1 MKTNH
6 HAMKSLSLPI
16 IALAIGTLALRADVK
31 NPEATFIIKNPV
43 EATAEFHG
51 LSDSKITGTV
61 TFTKVDGGTHIVA
74 EIKGLSPGKHG
85 FHVHEKGD
93 CSKPDGSSAGG
104 HFNPTKSL
112 HGGPDDAVRHVG
124 DLGNIEADGT
134 GLAKYDRVDKLIT
147 LEGDNSVV
155 GRGIMIHAKEDD
167 LKSQPAG
174 ESGARIACGE
184 IKAVK

>member
-1 MKTNH
+1 M
-6 HAMKSLSLPI
+6 
-16 IALAIGTLALRADVK
+16 
-31 NPEATFIIKNPV
+31 
-43 EATAEFHG
+43 
-51 LSDSKITGTV
+51 
-61 TFTKVDGGTHIVA
+61 
-74 EIKGLSPGKHG
+74 
-85 FHVHEKGD
+85 
-93 CSKPDGSSAGG
+93 
-104 HFNPTKSL
+104 
-112 HGGPDDAVRHVG
+112 RHVG